1 MIFAHGTS
9 SFAVFVHLTLRFG
22 EGKVVKEISFQFDGM
37 SVIVAVLSDIEHKH
51 RFMHLG
57 QFVGMRRF
65 HNSRSWVCRIDSD
78 DFKGGY
84 CYGEDDG

>member
-22 EGKVVKEISFQFDGM
+22 EAKVVKEISFQFDSM

-51 RFMHLG
+51 RSTHLG
-57 QFVGMRRF
+57 QSVGMRRF
-65 HNSRSWVCRIDSD
+65 HKSRSWVCRIDSD
-78 DFKGGY
+78 NFKGGY
-84 CYGEDDG
+84 CYGEDNR